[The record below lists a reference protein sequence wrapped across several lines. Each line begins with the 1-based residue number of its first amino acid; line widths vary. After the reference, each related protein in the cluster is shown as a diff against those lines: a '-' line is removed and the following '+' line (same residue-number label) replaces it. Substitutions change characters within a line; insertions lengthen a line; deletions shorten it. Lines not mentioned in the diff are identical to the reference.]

1 MKRKKTMLMIFLVP
15 VLCIVLLQ
23 GIVSILTLTFSG
35 AKTGIEQNIISV
47 DNHMV
52 ENRRV
57 VLENDMIDR
66 WSSINKES
74 TGLNQTLAGFLNQK
88 NMSIEAF
95 LESDDAQQGYLEL
108 VFPDML
114 DTLQLGTSSGLFL
127 ILSNQESM
135 EEAADYHGFFVR
147 DSDPQNKVY
156 TNTDLILEKG
166 SKKLSQENNISLDNT
181 WSTDFHLEGRD
192 VRSADDF
199 FYKPYFASQ
208 ENINVDVKKL
218 GYWAKPFIL
227 EDNPLDNHS
236 MITYSVP
243 LVYGGLVY
251 GVLGVEIDVNYLS
264 SYMPVRDLNSDLNA
278 GYALVIQKDGN
289 EYEKVQGYGALCDSA
304 FRQKSSSIMTPVS
317 RDQLYKVQ
325 DAKVGGQ
332 DIYAIIKPMSLYSN
346 NVPYDDTTWALCG
359 FVTEESIYGMG
370 NSIFQKVLIAGA
382 VSLVLAAVLVYI
394 MVNSVTKPVYS
405 LVESVRN
412 GVEAIHNFA
421 PTRIKEINELHD
433 VVENLTDSQKQ
444 AELLILQ
451 EKERYRVA
459 VESTQDMFFTY
470 HCKEQMLEIVHSN
483 GHDGSWDCKE
493 HPEFIDNLCI
503 HPEDH
508 KRVLTALRDGRGE
521 ISIDFRLRENA
532 DEEYSWVNLHGS
544 IVLDE
549 NGERNQIAACIHNIN
564 ERKLLEEAQKNR
576 EMYDSVTSFCRLGY
590 GMKQLKQ
597 VHKRW
602 QEGVLALLD
611 IRHFAFI
618 SEKYGLVFADI
629 IMEQL
634 AKHLKEEGM
643 EAGCE
648 DIVYIRAGADKML
661 IWYPGMDI
669 GGIKGLMGIV
679 HKKFHDLIHEE
690 YLDLDFWCAL
700 VRTNEDMSLEDA
712 IECAKKTMRLMQ
724 KNDEKDGVYHE
735 SYRNQ
740 TVDTENVVLEEYTSL
755 TQLQQMSITNIAFNL
770 FDRSADF
777 FAGFDLIALKLHE
790 QYGLTNLVITQF
802 DREFLVS
809 SSVYVW
815 KKTERYRHWNG
826 IVQCTEKE
834 YQHFLQTENQQN
846 VQPITKR
853 LQEENLFGRYA
864 EEPTGMVFRMRDNG
878 VYSGSIFFIGI
889 PSGQL
894 ETDSRRK
901 HFDEL
906 TSIIQNRINM
916 QKHDLSAQ
924 AKSDFLARMSHEIR
938 TPMNGIIGMTEI
950 ALKEDQTEEK
960 RLECLKKIDGASN
973 YLLGILN
980 DILDMSKIES
990 GKMKLIEKPCDLKE
1004 VLQNLQSIIESR
1016 IHEKQIDYEQDIR
1029 LAHDWFICDSLRIN
1043 QVLVNFLSNAVKYS
1057 DEKGHV
1063 KLTVIETPGA
1073 DDKSELYFEVKDD
1086 GIGIAKE
1093 NQKLIFQR
1101 FEQAD
1106 DSETARKQGTGL
1118 GLAISSRLV
1127 HMMDSEIHLD
1137 SSPNEGSAFSFT
1149 LRLSR
1154 VPDQKDEGTQGD
1166 TAVELSGKQVLVV
1179 EDNELNMEII
1189 KTLLE
1194 NEGML
1199 VDEAHNGKEAVDK
1212 VKASEIGYYD
1222 LILMDI
1228 QMPVMDGLEAASQI
1242 RKLDRADSWK
1252 LPIVAMSANAFDED
1266 IRRSL
1271 TSGMNAHLSKP
1282 VDTRR
1287 IKKLLAKIW
1296 ADDDFDARKSI
1307 DLSDNDFDSE
1317 KSD

>member
-1 MKRKKTMLMIFLVP
+1 MKRKKNLLMVFLVP

-23 GIVSILTLTFSG
+23 GIVSILTLVFSG
-35 AKTGIEQNIISV
+35 TKSGIEQNIISV

-57 VLENDMIDR
+57 VLENDMVDR
-66 WSSINKES
+66 WSSVNKEA
-74 TGLNQTLAGFLNQK
+74 TGLNQTLSVFLDKQ
-88 NMSIEAF
+88 NMTVQDF
-95 LESDDAQQGYLEL
+95 LESDDAQQEYLEL
-108 VFPDML
+108 VFPDMV

-127 ILSNQESM
+127 ILSNDQPI
-135 EEAADYHGFFVR
+135 EAPADYHGFFVR

-156 TNTDLILEKG
+156 TNTDLMLEKG
-166 SKKLSQENNISLDNT
+166 SKTLSQENSISLDNT
-181 WSTDFHLEGRD
+181 WSTDFHFEGKD

-199 FYKPYFASQ
+199 FYQPYYISM

-218 GYWAKPFIL
+218 GYWSKPFVL
-227 EDNPLDNHS
+227 EDDPLDNHS

-243 LVYGGLVY
+243 LVYGGVVY
-251 GVLGVEIDVNYLS
+251 GVVGIEISTSYLS
-264 SYMPVRDLNSDLNA
+264 SYMPVRDLDSDLNA
-278 GYALVIQKDGN
+278 GYALVIQTDEN
-289 EYEKVQGYGALCDSA
+289 TYEKVQGYGALCDSA
-304 FRQKSSSIMTPVS
+304 FRQRSSSIMTPVS
-317 RDQLYKVQ
+317 GDQLYKVE

-332 DIYAIIKPMSLYSN
+332 DIYAIIKPLELYSS
-346 NVPYDDTTWALCG
+346 NVPYDNTSWALCG

-370 NSIFQKVLIAGA
+370 NSIFQKMLIASA
-382 VSLVLAAVLVYI
+382 VSLVLAAILVYI
-394 MVNSVTKPVYS
+394 MVNSVTRPVYA
-405 LVESVRN
+405 LVECVRN

-421 PTRIKEINELHD
+421 PTKIKEINELHD
-433 VVENLTDSQKQ
+433 VVETLTDSQKQ
-444 AELLILQ
+444 AELQILQ

-470 HCKEQMLEIVHSN
+470 NCKDQMLEIVHSN

-493 HPEFIDNLCI
+493 HPEFIDELCI
-503 HPEDH
+503 YPDDRQ
-508 KRVLTALRDGRGE
+508 RVFAILKGGSGE
-521 ISIDFRLRENA
+521 ISIDFRLRETVE
-532 DEEYSWVNLHGS
+532 EEYNWVNLHGS
-544 IVLDE
+544 IVVDE

-576 EMYDSVTSFCRLGY
+576 EMYDSVTTFYRLHF
-590 GMKQLKQ
+590 GMKQMEQ
-597 VHKRW
+597 AYQRW
-602 QEGVLALLD
+602 GKGVLALLD
-611 IRHFAFI
+611 IRHFTFI

-634 AKHLKEEGM
+634 AKILKEEGR

-661 IWYPGMDI
+661 IWYPDKDI
-669 GGIKGLMGIV
+669 TDIKSLMGMV
-679 HKKFHDLIHEE
+679 RTKFHALIHEA

-700 VRTNEDMSLEDA
+700 AKTDAGMSLEEA
-712 IECAKKTMRLMQ
+712 IQHAKKTMRLMQ
-724 KNDEKDGVYHE
+724 KSDEKDGVYYE
-735 SYRNQ
+735 AYQYQS
-740 TVDTENVVLEEYTSL
+740 VDTENVILEDYNSL

-815 KKTERYRHWNG
+815 KKTENYRHWNG
-826 IVQCTEKE
+826 IIQCTEKE
-834 YQHFLQTENQQN
+834 YQHFLQTENLQN
-846 VQPITKR
+846 AQPITKR
-853 LQEENLFGRYA
+853 LQDETLFGRYA
-864 EEPTGMVFRMRDNG
+864 EEPSGMVFRMHDKG

-889 PSGQL
+889 PAGQL
-894 ETDSRRK
+894 EADSRRK

-990 GKMKLIEKPCDLKE
+990 GKMKLIEKPCNLRD
-1004 VLQNLQSIIESR
+1004 VLQDLQSIIESR
-1016 IHEKQIDYEQDIR
+1016 ISEKQIVYEQDIR
-1029 LAHDWFICDSLRIN
+1029 LSHDWFVCDSLRIN

-1057 DEKGHV
+1057 DLKGHV
-1063 KLTVIETPGA
+1063 KLTVVETPGA
-1073 DDKSELYFEVKDD
+1073 NGRSELYFEVKDD

-1127 HMMDSEIHLD
+1127 HMMDSEIHLE
-1137 SSPNEGSAFSFT
+1137 SSPNEGSSFSFT
-1149 LRLSR
+1149 LNLLHVSGQA
-1154 VPDQKDEGTQGD
+1154 DDDSGNEQ
-1166 TAVELSGKQVLVV
+1166 AVELSGRRVLVV

-1199 VDEAHNGKEAVDK
+1199 VDEAHDGKEAVDK

-1228 QMPVMDGLEAASQI
+1228 QMPVMDGLEATSQI

-1252 LPIVAMSANAFDED
+1252 VPIVAMSANAFDED

-1282 VDTRR
+1282 VDTKR

-1307 DLSDNDFDSE
+1307 DLSENDFDSRE
-1317 KSD
+1317 ND